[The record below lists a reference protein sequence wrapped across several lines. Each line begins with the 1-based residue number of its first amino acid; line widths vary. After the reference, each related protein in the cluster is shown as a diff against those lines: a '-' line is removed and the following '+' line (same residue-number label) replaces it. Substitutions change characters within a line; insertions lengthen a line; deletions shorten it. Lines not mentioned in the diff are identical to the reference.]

1 MSTNFKTC
9 PQHVSRTAA
18 VSSLTLR
25 LWLIVGLDS
34 VGYLLKISGLALLIN
49 PEVFWLACRGKVFYP
64 QLEFHRFRSLWSMSG
79 YLFIAQSSMNYV
91 IPIKEEVL
99 PLNCTLMDFSTQY
112 SCDLGTPAWCHK
124 GYPFK
129 NVILFKGVCINGV
142 YLVKNLKREV
152 FIGIRN
158 CS

>member
-49 PEVFWLACRGKVFYP
+49 PEVFCLACRGNFM
-64 QLEFHRFRSLWSMSG
+64 FRSLWSMSG

-142 YLVKNLKREV
+142 YLVKNLRREV

>member
-18 VSSLTLR
+18 VSRLTLR

-64 QLEFHRFRSLWSMSG
+64 QLEFH
-79 YLFIAQSSMNYV
+79 V
-91 IPIKEEVL
+91 
-99 PLNCTLMDFSTQY
+99 
-112 SCDLGTPAWCHK
+112 
-124 GYPFK
+124 
-129 NVILFKGVCINGV
+129 
-142 YLVKNLKREV
+142 
-152 FIGIRN
+152 
-158 CS
+158 